1 MYVSPYI
8 DPERNLYFPLKSRIT
23 GDENT
28 LEPSPT
34 SFALPKQLV
43 LGSFVAS
50 ALKKGFVLVPCS

>member
-50 ALKKGFVLVPCS
+50 ALKKDLF